1 MEHKMVSIADQVFEE
16 LERDILVGTYARDE
30 LLTEI
35 KLSEKMG
42 VSRTPIREAL
52 RRLDQEHII
61 EITPKGAKVIGI
73 TPDDIRDIYE
83 IRLRIEGLAARW
95 AAEKASDEAIAAM
108 KEVLDL
114 QEFYTTKSAPEQLKN
129 TDSRFHE
136 LLYAASGSNAL
147 LDTLAPLHRR
157 IVKYR
162 RASLSGQQRAEQSYD
177 EHRAIWQAVVN
188 RDGTEAER
196 LLRRHIENARDN
208 SLGREL

>member
-16 LERDILVGTYARDE
+16 LERDILVGVYARDE
-30 LLTEI
+30 FLTEI

-52 RRLDQEHII
+52 RRLDQEHIV
-61 EITPKGAKVIGI
+61 EITPKGARVIGI

-95 AAEKASDEAIAAM
+95 AAEKATDEAIAAM

-114 QEFYTTKSAPEQLKN
+114 QEFYTTKSAAEQLKN
-129 TDSRFHE
+129 ADSRFHE

-162 RASLSGQQRAEQSYD
+162 RASLSGQQRAERSYD
-177 EHRAIWQAVVN
+177 EHRAILQAVVN
-188 RDGTEAER
+188 RDGDDAER
-196 LLRRHIENARDN
+196 LLRQHIENARDN
-208 SLGREL
+208 ILGREI

>member
-16 LERDILVGTYARDE
+16 LERDILVGAYARDE

-61 EITPKGAKVIGI
+61 EITPKGARVIGI
-73 TPDDIRDIYE
+73 TPDDIRDIFE

-95 AAEKASDEAIAAM
+95 AAEKATDEDIASM

-114 QEFYTTKSAPEQLKN
+114 QEFYTTKSSPEQLKN

-136 LLYAASGSNAL
+136 LLYAASNSNAL
-147 LDTLAPLHRR
+147 RGHFLR
-157 IVKYR
+157 
-162 RASLSGQQRAEQSYD
+162 
-177 EHRAIWQAVVN
+177 N
-188 RDGTEAER
+188 RSIATHMLGHAMRDLKEC
-196 LLRRHIENARDN
+196 LRFIIR
-208 SLGREL
+208 

>member
-16 LERDILVGTYARDE
+16 LERDILVGVYARDE

-61 EITPKGAKVIGI
+61 EITPKGARVIGI
-73 TPDDIRDIYE
+73 TPDDIRDIFE

-114 QEFYTTKSAPEQLKN
+114 QEFYTNKGAPEQLKN

-136 LLYAASGSNAL
+136 LLYAASNSNAL

-162 RASLSGQQRAEQSYD
+162 RASLSGQQRAEKSYD
-177 EHRAIWQAVVN
+177 EHRAILQAVVN
-188 RDGTEAER
+188 RDGDEAER

-208 SLGREL
+208 ILGREA

>member
-16 LERDILVGTYARDE
+16 LERDILVGAYARDE

-61 EITPKGAKVIGI
+61 EITPKGARVIGI
-73 TPDDIRDIYE
+73 TPDDIRDIFE

-95 AAEKASDEAIAAM
+95 AAETATDEDIASM

-114 QEFYTTKSAPEQLKN
+114 QEFYTTKSSPEQLKN

-136 LLYAASGSNAL
+136 LLYAASNSNAL

-177 EHRAIWQAVVN
+177 EHRAILQAVIN
-188 RDGTEAER
+188 RDGDEAER

-208 SLGREL
+208 ILGREL

>member
-16 LERDILVGTYARDE
+16 LEKEILVGNFSRDE

-52 RRLDQEHII
+52 RRLDQEHLI

-73 TPDDIRDIYE
+73 SQDDIRDIYE

-95 AAEKASDEAIAAM
+95 AAEKATDEAINAM
-108 KEVLDL
+108 REVLEL
-114 QEFYTTKSAPEQLKN
+114 QEFYTSKASPEQLKN

-136 LLYAASGSNAL
+136 ILYAASGSNAL

-177 EHRAIWQAVVN
+177 EHKALFQAILN
-188 RDGTEAER
+188 HDGDEAER
-196 LLRRHIENARDN
+196 LLRLHIENARDN
-208 SLGREL
+208 ILGGKA